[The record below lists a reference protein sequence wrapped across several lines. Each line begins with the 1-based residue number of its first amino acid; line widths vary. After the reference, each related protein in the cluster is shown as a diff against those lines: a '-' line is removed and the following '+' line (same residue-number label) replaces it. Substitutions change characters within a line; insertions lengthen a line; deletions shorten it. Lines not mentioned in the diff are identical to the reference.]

1 VVSHGLRRL
10 LSAGNM
16 HALSAKVVGTSTP
29 NGSRQVPQNHALDL
43 TGNVALT
50 VLLMR
55 DDYWRSRI
63 VETVTIDRAL
73 AARTNRGYQVAPLIE
88 AVKDILDGSEPAADH
103 VHVVLPLGAL
113 PKRIMVGFDVIVQS
127 GEAFLLKR
135 REIARR
141 QSAFISDLAQKDL
154 GIEPKPKTLEFLTA
168 ICEFT
173 PGPWQRF
180 RRGWYRFRR
189 DSKSLRQYLESGLGF
204 PIEDNE
210 LRTWQESA
218 SSICKLMHTS
228 LRERPDRESSSENIL
243 LALPILSAKG
253 LLPSVSTVTQYVK
266 ELEYFISECAGKCDE
281 STRILKTIA
290 EYGKRFPVLISCKV
304 PLREPASVSVAQDIP
319 LKIGLRG
326 RSEID
331 VIFNDAASNHIAIRV
346 SDPDVQLKWR
356 KLGGSNGEKLRVNL
370 FNLVRESKEDL
381 AIYGSEPDRPDRIR
395 LRFRLTLPWVPKLI
409 MMAFV
414 LLTMAS
420 IYMVVYLGNVTDVAG
435 QTRLASDDLAV
446 FVVPTTLAAGLVLVQ
461 QRTSLGSRLQR
472 GLRLLVV
479 GAIVALWT
487 VVLVAYMKGW
497 VM

>member
-1 VVSHGLRRL
+1 MVLRGLRRL
-10 LSAGNM
+10 LSASNM
-16 HALSAKVVGTSTP
+16 HAPSDKAVGTGAP
-29 NGSRQVPQNHALDL
+29 NDGYRTPQNHTLDL
-43 TGNVALT
+43 TGNVDLT
-50 VLLMR
+50 VLLMK

-73 AARTNRGYQVAPLIE
+73 AARTNRGCQVAPLIE
-88 AVKDILDGSEPAADH
+88 AVKDILNGSEPAADH
-103 VHVVLPLGAL
+103 AHVVLPLAIL
-113 PKRIMVGFDVIVQS
+113 PKQIMVGFDLIVPV

-135 REIARR
+135 REIAIR
-141 QSAFISDLAQKDL
+141 QAAFVLDLAQDL
-154 GIEPKPKTLEFLTA
+154 GVEPKSSTLEFLTA
-168 ICEFT
+168 IFEFT

-180 RRGWYRFRR
+180 SRDWYRFRR
-189 DSKSLRQYLESGLGF
+189 NSSSLRQYLEEGLGF
-204 PIEDNE
+204 PIDGPE
-210 LRTWQESA
+210 LRTWQKFA
-218 SSICKLMHTS
+218 NPVCKLMHAS
-228 LRERPDRESSSENIL
+228 MQEKPDRESSSENIL

-253 LLPSVSTVTQYVK
+253 LVPSVSAATQYVK
-266 ELEYFISECAGKCDE
+266 DLEYFINECAKKGEK
-281 STRILKTIA
+281 SARILKVIA

-304 PLREPASVSVAQDIP
+304 PLREPTSITVAQDIP

-356 KLGGSNGEKLRVNL
+356 KLGRSNGDKLQVNL

-395 LRFRLTLPWVPKLI
+395 MGFRLTLPWVSKLI
-409 MMAFV
+409 IMAFV
-414 LLTMAS
+414 LLTMAA
-420 IYMVVYLGNVTDVAG
+420 IYMVAYTPYMPKLT
-435 QTRLASDDLAV
+435 SDDLAV

-487 VVLVAYMKGW
+487 VVLVAYMRGW
-497 VM
+497 IVQG